1 MLSLSPAGG
10 GDPGALDV
18 GRAVVPAAFATGTA
32 AAVDAVLLGLVAA
45 VLTGGVAADAGGIEH
60 RHWLLLIT
68 KIRVRVRVWEMMLLL
83 RARRLRLP
91 ELDPCRL
98 FPAVVVK
105 GEDRVVGVVE
115 EGVMVMVMVERRR
128 RGYHQHVAKANHPHL
143 GITER
148 LPPLCCRPPNPS
160 ASSGSS
166 SSAIEAK
173 AEVVAAACRRGS
185 PVGERP
191 GVRWKSPP

>member
-18 GRAVVPAAFATGTA
+18 GRAVVPPALATGTA
-32 AAVDAVLLGLVAA
+32 AAVDAVLFGLVAA
-45 VLTGGVAADAGGIEH
+45 VLTGGVAADAGGIKH

-68 KIRVRVRVWEMMLLL
+68 KIRVRVRVREMMLLL

-91 ELDPCRL
+91 ELDSCRL

-115 EGVMVMVMVERRR
+115 EGVMMMVMVERRR
-128 RGYHQHVAKANHPHL
+128 RGHHQHVAKANHPHL
-143 GITER
+143 GITEW
-148 LPPLCCRPPNPS
+148 LPPRCCRPPNPS

-166 SSAIEAK
+166 SASIEAK

-191 GVRWKSPP
+191 GVRWKAPP